1 MIDQNK
7 IGKFIAEKRKEKG
20 LTQTE
25 LANVLGI
32 TDRAISKWEN
42 GRCLPDA
49 GLIQDLCKTLGITVN
64 DLFNG
69 EVVDMKENEQKLE
82 EHLLE
87 MTKLKEE
94 RDRLLLRME
103 VVLGYGSTIFFFAL
117 LFAITFLNLPE
128 WVRAVLICGAFI
140 LYLVPIG
147 YLFRIEQIAGYYE
160 CPECHYRYVPSYK
173 SVFFALHMGRTRKMK
188 CPKCHKKAWQ
198 KKVIGK

>member
-1 MIDQNK
+1 MMDQVK

-20 LTQTE
+20 ITQNE
-25 LANVLGI
+25 LAEKLGI
-32 TDRAISKWEN
+32 TDRAISKWET

-49 GLIQDLCKTLGITVN
+49 GLMHDLCETLGITVN

-94 RDRLLLRME
+94 RDRLLLRLE
-103 VVLGYGSTIFFFAL
+103 IVLGYGSTILFFAL
-117 LFAITFLNLPE
+117 IFAVAFLKLPE
-128 WVRAVLICGAFI
+128 WVRAVLICSALV
-140 LYLVPIG
+140 LYLVLAF
-147 YLFRIEQIAGYYE
+147 YLIRIEQVAGYYE
-160 CPECHYRYVPSYK
+160 CPECHYRYVPAYK
-173 SVFFALHMGRTRKMK
+173 NVFFAPHMGRTRKMK
-188 CPKCHKKAWQ
+188 CPNCKKKTWQ

>member
-1 MIDQNK
+1 MMDQVK

-20 LTQTE
+20 ITQNE
-25 LANVLGI
+25 LANILGI

-117 LFAITFLNLPE
+117 LFAIAFLNLPE
-128 WVRAVLICGAFI
+128 WVRGVLICGALI
-140 LYLVPIG
+140 LYLIPVF
-147 YLFRIEQIAGYYE
+147 YLIRIEQVAGYYE
-160 CPECHYRYVPSYK
+160 CPECHYRYVPTYK
-173 SVFFALHMGRTRKMK
+173 SVFFAPHMGRTRRMK
-188 CPKCHKKAWQ
+188 CPNCKKKTWQ

>member
-1 MIDQNK
+1 MMDQIK

-20 LTQTE
+20 ITQSE
-25 LANVLGI
+25 LAERLGI

-49 GLIQDLCKTLGITVN
+49 GLMHDLCETLGITVN

-94 RDRLLLRME
+94 RDRLLLRLE
-103 VVLGYGSTIFFFAL
+103 IVLGYGSTILFFAL
-117 LFAITFLNLPE
+117 IFAVAFLKLPE
-128 WVRAVLICGAFI
+128 WVRAVLICGALV
-140 LYLVPIG
+140 LYLVLAF
-147 YLFRIEQIAGYYE
+147 YLIRIEQVAGYYE
-160 CPECHYRYVPSYK
+160 CPECHYRYVPAYK
-173 SVFFALHMGRTRKMK
+173 NVFFAPHMGRTRKMK
-188 CPKCHKKAWQ
+188 CPNCKKKTWQ

>member
-1 MIDQNK
+1 MMDQIK

-20 LTQTE
+20 ITQSE
-25 LANVLGI
+25 LAERLGI
-32 TDRAISKWEN
+32 TDRAISKWET

-49 GLIQDLCKTLGITVN
+49 GLMHDLCKTLGITVN

-94 RDRLLLRME
+94 RDRLLLRLE
-103 VVLGYGSTIFFFAL
+103 FVLGYGSTILFFAL
-117 LFAITFLNLPE
+117 IFAVAFLKLPE
-128 WVRAVLICGAFI
+128 WVRAVLICGALV
-140 LYLVPIG
+140 LYLVLVF
-147 YLFRIEQIAGYYE
+147 YLIRIEQVAGYYE
-160 CPECHYRYVPSYK
+160 CPECHYRYVPAYK
-173 SVFFALHMGRTRKMK
+173 NVFFAPHMGRTRKMK
-188 CPKCHKKAWQ
+188 CPNCKKKTWQ

>member
-1 MIDQNK
+1 MMDQIK

-20 LTQTE
+20 ITQSE
-25 LANVLGI
+25 LAEKLGI
-32 TDRAISKWEN
+32 TDRAVSKWET

-49 GLIQDLCKTLGITVN
+49 GLMHDLCKTLGITVN

-94 RDRLLLRME
+94 RDRLLLRLE
-103 VVLGYGSTIFFFAL
+103 IVIGILSTGFFFGV
-117 LFAITFLNLPE
+117 LFLAVYLELPD
-128 WVRAVLICGAFI
+128 WARIVLIVGDFL
-140 LYLVPIG
+140 LYLFLIG
-147 YLFRIEQIAGYYE
+147 YLCRIEQIAGYYE
-160 CPECHYRYVPSYK
+160 CPECRYRYVPSFK
-173 SVFFALHMGRTRKMK
+173 SVFFAPHMGRTRKMK
-188 CPKCHKKAWQ
+188 CPNCKKKTWQ